1 MFPTENLV
9 FSSLSIITYDKSTGV
24 GVYKRP
30 YSCAYN
36 PLKLGAYNPVIQFLS
51 ENKCAYNP
59 FSKLFSNTGC
69 VSKKGVPTVGGKSK
83 LGDVPVG

>member
-1 MFPTENLV
+1 MLNFDIFV
-9 FSSLSIITYDKSTGV
+9 YIQGG

-59 FSKLFSNTGC
+59 FSKLFSKTGC
-69 VSKKGVPTVGGKSK
+69 VSKRVYRQFGGKAS
-83 LGDVPVG
+83 

>member
-1 MFPTENLV
+1 MKNT
-9 FSSLSIITYDKSTGV
+9 SCYRG